1 MFGNFEPADLA
12 FLSHTYSDH
21 YPQPYEEV
29 KETSVLQVIGWLKQV
44 SNFMYQTANF
54 TLYTPL
60 NNSLNIFDTPMK
72 LS

>member
-29 KETSVLQVIGWLKQV
+29 KETSVLQVIGWYPILCIRLQ
-44 SNFMYQTANF
+44 
-54 TLYTPL
+54 
-60 NNSLNIFDTPMK
+60 I
-72 LS
+72 